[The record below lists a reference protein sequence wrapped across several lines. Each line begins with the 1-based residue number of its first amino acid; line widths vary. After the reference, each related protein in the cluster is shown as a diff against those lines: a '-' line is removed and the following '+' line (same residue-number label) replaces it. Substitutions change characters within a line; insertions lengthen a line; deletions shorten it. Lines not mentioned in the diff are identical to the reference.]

1 MIHAAYINTRFRS
14 LVDVVKKKKKN
25 PFHLYRVKVQVKF
38 VDFCALVRY
47 DRNDLLTSAWVL
59 TRSGK
64 PLFPTFYGNV

>member
-38 VDFCALVRY
+38 VDFVP
-47 DRNDLLTSAWVL
+47 W
-59 TRSGK
+59 
-64 PLFPTFYGNV
+64 YGMTEKIC